1 LLSNERRGYAVATW
15 VVLAIAAS
23 STLLLVLW
31 ACARFLAHRQGALLD
46 DENHSTRL
54 VTYALIPGESLRL
67 PVTPGTEVI
76 RVVAYA
82 FRHGP
87 LGAGEH
93 RVAWQFGA
101 GSTLEVSAPGA
112 TEHARAEE
120 RGLTVGDPVA
130 FNIDAR
136 EQEPEISLRLV
147 SVADAEGM
155 LIRIYRREAAP
166 GTEELLRRDSVSSAK
181 RQRLAAR
188 AGELGWLDLQ
198 AVDRATLVAA
208 RWRKLAP
215 LPSEGQPFRTQVVSL
230 APTLAENNL
239 QLAEV
244 LAEFIEQDG
253 SRSGTLVGPN
263 RLVVRADDPAAKL
276 SLRSTG
282 SLPAEQNAS
291 GVGRLDFAIASDR
304 AIEFQ
309 LTSDRPT
316 RISISAAEVQRI
328 RLATSVEYDRIS
340 PGHPAI
346 VQALEAPIVLSV
358 DARPHLTAEDPASTP
373 LRLWVDIAQNARTKS
388 LAIDASVQRAAAD
401 RYESPEE
408 VRSPAEPTHF
418 YLLIP
423 ARGRATLGV
432 VSGAA
437 DLALAELDPRDPER
451 RFVRR
456 RPTNWFEFTPLSHT
470 TIRVA
475 QRWPAERASPATR
488 QAILRLKRPKPAAL
502 VQHAGL
508 SFVPA
513 ETRLPFDVL
522 AGGPSQLSLRLLSE
536 RPTDVTVLIDGGVPR
551 RRASGL
557 ARTITTPRVVHV
569 DSETRFSLFLGDDLE
584 PGRHVLSFETRGTA
598 CSVHAPWQKLS
609 KSPLETAWL
618 VGDFQP

>member
-1 LLSNERRGYAVATW
+1 LFNSERQDHAPATW

-31 ACARFLAHRQGALLD
+31 ACARCLAHREGALLD
-46 DENHSTRL
+46 EENHSTRL
-54 VTYALIPGESLRL
+54 VTYALLPGESLRL

-76 RVVAYA
+76 RVVAHA
-82 FRHGP
+82 FRHGR
-87 LGAGEH
+87 LAAANH
-93 RVAWQFGA
+93 RVAWQLGA

-112 TEHARAEE
+112 TEQARAEE
-120 RGLTVGDPVA
+120 PGLTVGDPVA
-130 FNIDAR
+130 FNVDAR
-136 EQEPEISLRLV
+136 EQEPEISLKLV

-155 LIRIYRREAAP
+155 LIRIYRREALL
-166 GTEELLRRDSVSSAK
+166 GSEELLRSDSLSFAK

-188 AGELGWLDLQ
+188 AGELGWLDLE
-198 AVDRATLVAA
+198 AVDRATLTAA

-230 APTLAENNL
+230 APTLAGNTLE
-239 QLAEV
+239 LAEV
-244 LAEFIEQDG
+244 LAEFIEQNG
-253 SRSGTLVGPN
+253 SRSGTIVGPN

-276 SLRSTG
+276 TLRSNS
-282 SLPAEQNAS
+282 SLPAEQSAS
-291 GVGRLDFAIASDR
+291 GIGQLEFAVTSDR

-309 LTSDRPT
+309 LTTDRSA
-316 RISISAAEVQRI
+316 RISVSAAEVQRVQF
-328 RLATSVEYDRIS
+328 ATSIEYDRIS
-340 PGHPAI
+340 PGHPAV
-346 VQALEAPIVLSV
+346 VQALEAPVVLRV
-358 DARPHLTAEDPASTP
+358 EARPHLAAEDPASTP
-373 LRLWVDIAQNARTKS
+373 LRLWVDIAQNARKKS
-388 LAIDASVQRAAAD
+388 MAVDASPQRAAAD

-408 VRSPAEPTHF
+408 VPNPAEPTHF

-423 ARGRATLGV
+423 ARGRATLSV

-456 RPTNWFEFTPLSHT
+456 RPTNWFEFAAVSQT

-475 QRWPAERASPATR
+475 HRWPAEHASPATR
-488 QAILRLKRPKPAAL
+488 HDMLRLARPKSAEL
-502 VQHAGL
+502 IRHAGL

-513 ETRLPFDVL
+513 GTPLPFDAL
-522 AGGPSQLSLRLLSE
+522 AGVPSQLSLRLLSE

-557 ARTITTPRVVHV
+557 ARTITTARIVHV
-569 DSETRFSLFLGDDLE
+569 ESETRFGLFLGDDLE
-584 PGRHVLSFETRGTA
+584 PGWHVLSFETRGTA

-609 KSPLETAWL
+609 KSPLESAWL
-618 VGDFQP
+618 VGDFLP